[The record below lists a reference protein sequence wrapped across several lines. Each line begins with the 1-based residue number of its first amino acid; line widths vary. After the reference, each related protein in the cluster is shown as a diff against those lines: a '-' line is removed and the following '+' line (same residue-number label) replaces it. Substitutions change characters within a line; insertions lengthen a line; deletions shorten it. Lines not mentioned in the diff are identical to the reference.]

1 MSSSTNPRKT
11 LYNNVLCEAAERS
24 EHPGLEPW
32 LSQKGADCVLSQKG
46 ADCVS
51 TRLPPSGPQGKSGMV
66 VHACNPNPGDSVID
80 GVPASKPS

>member
-32 LSQKGADCVLSQKG
+32 LSQKS

-66 VHACNPNPGDSVID
+66 VHACNPNPGDSVIG